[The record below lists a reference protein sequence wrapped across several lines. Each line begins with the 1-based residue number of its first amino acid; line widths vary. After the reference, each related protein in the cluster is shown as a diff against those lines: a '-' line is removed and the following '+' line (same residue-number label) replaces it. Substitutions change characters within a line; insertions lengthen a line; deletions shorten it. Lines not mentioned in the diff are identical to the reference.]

1 MLFLI
6 GQMYREGEIN
16 NDIKINLKYL
26 VFLNDENLL
35 GVFRKGYTNID
46 DLKNEI
52 RIMGK
57 NLDQDD
63 LEEMFKD
70 ENLFQFNNGN
80 IEEAKK
86 DENDIDFNLIS
97 SPISSWL
104 QDAKKRKQRMDKP
117 VDGFQLEPAS
127 NFRAQQE
134 EINPVIMQ

>member
-35 GVFRKGYTNID
+35 GVFRKGYTNIN

-70 ENLFQFNNGN
+70 ENLFQFNNGH

-86 DENDIDFNLIS
+86 DENNIDFNLIS

-104 QDAKKRKQRMDKP
+104 QDTKKRKQRADNS
-117 VDGFQLEPAS
+117 VDCFELDSS
-127 NFRAQQE
+127 NLRTQPE
-134 EINPVIMQ
+134 ENAVISK